1 MRRSLILSLAAAT
14 LGTFAPLSA
23 SAQAPSTSEEQ
34 QLIRERKFDEARA
47 VSQGR
52 LAKNKNDA
60 DAMYWMGRAYHT
72 QDKFGD
78 AGDWFEKAI
87 KVEPNNAVY
96 HLWLGNAKGDEAQ
109 NASKIRQPFLAKKV
123 KAEFEKAVELD
134 PTLIDARDGLVGF
147 YSQAPGFMGG
157 SMEKAREQAGEI
169 TKLSPYRGQLALAR
183 IARQEKDTA
192 AEEKALKGAIAAA
205 PDSVN
210 PYFNLAGLYRR
221 ASRWDDAFA
230 TCDQLMKARPD
241 EIIAH
246 LGWGAV
252 SVLSGKFLDKGEKE
266 LKHFLGIAT
275 VEKQGVVN
283 VAGGHYR
290 LGQIYEKTN
299 RKDLAKAEY
308 QETLR
313 IRPDYPDAKRALD
326 ALK

>member
-1 MRRSLILSLAAAT
+1 MRSCLILALAAAT
-14 LGTFAPLSA
+14 LG
-23 SAQAPSTSEEQ
+23 AQATSAPAAPAEQ
-34 QLIRERKFDEARA
+34 QFIREGKFDEARA
-47 VSQGR
+47 AAQAR
-52 LAKNKNDA
+52 LSKNKNDA
-60 DAMYWMGRAYHT
+60 DAMYWIGRSYHV

-109 NASKIRQPFLAKKV
+109 NASKLRQPFLAKKV

-134 PTLIDARDGLVGF
+134 PTLIDAREGLVGF

-169 TKLSPYRGQLALAR
+169 SKLSVYRGQLALAR
-183 IARQEKDTA
+183 IARQEKDTV

-205 PDSVN
+205 PDSIGS
-210 PYFNLAGLYRR
+210 YFNLAFLYRNSR
-221 ASRWDDAFA
+221 RWDDAFA
-230 TCDQLMKARPD
+230 TYDQLMKVRPE
-241 EIIAH
+241 EIVAH

-252 SVLSGKFLDKGEKE
+252 SALSGKFLDKGEKE

-275 VEKQGVVN
+275 VEKQGVIN
-283 VAGGHYR
+283 VSGGHFR

-313 IRPDYPDAKRALD
+313 IRPGHPDARKALD